1 MKTYFTLSPLKTS
14 FFGLILCIKN
24 QFIFTIILIFRVFFL
39 GHSQNGNSNGNGN
52 GDRIVSAM
60 KKKLLLFV
68 IAISIFGLANSQ
80 VIDLI
85 GTGTFGSAN
94 SNLNLTDI
102 NNIDHV
108 KVGAI
113 YKGRGTPVASD
124 VQFYDIN
131 EGPFSDWRTNI
142 IEKAVFTNRTIG
154 YFEANFNS
162 FDNGGINVNIVP
174 TNMVHSFYA
183 HVYRNMPSATY
194 KSFISPE
201 VVFFHHNGSSDPY
214 VFNIPIETAVAPRNV
229 TIKIP
234 ITELGVD
241 SRNAVIDI
249 KAGPVVK
256 HIEEKTY
263 NFGNSFFL
271 GEYLLENVPG
281 NVNNI
286 TVSIYSPDPNNGEAN
301 GDTFFVS
308 CIVAD
313 VDIVQPIELEV
324 CIKDLGNDLFSAT
337 FGYHNPND
345 VTITLDEGNSII
357 NYNTGSGTSYEQN
370 GILTFEPG
378 IIENVF
384 SRQFMK
390 GEDVEWT
397 VQSLVNQS
405 RTVQASQGS
414 DVCTAEK
421 AGIIFPLYDQ
431 GDGKTENVL
440 GLDLNAL
447 AAGNAGTMPSP
458 LIYQIKAN
466 KVLVEVIPM
475 AGQLQVVLSL
485 LQNNY
490 DLLYNTDP
498 SITDFIISP
507 TQIAADS
514 LSTIDVYFPI
524 SSLLDLNNFSQEINF
539 VRVLSPNVNNAGIVT
554 SQGDGAQRSDLVR
567 DAFRIERDGEVAP
580 VDGAGIKIGVLSDSY
595 NTQPFTGKSKA
606 EVDVENGDL
615 PGLLNPNGYLSEV
628 EVLKEFPF
636 GEGFD
641 EGRAMLQIVHDV
653 APGADLA
660 FHTGVVSPRD
670 FELGVKALQDAG
682 CTVIVDDIT
691 FPAEPFF
698 GLGKIAKAIQDFTSI
713 PGNSYI
719 TSAGNFSDNG
729 YQSIFNASI
738 DVPQTNFLPE
748 DSSQKAHVFG
758 SNPDGSQDIIQKI
771 SVVPGV
777 YMLVLQWDED
787 LASQENSSGAADD
800 LDFYLVDDEGRLIVG
815 NNRINDQGDPTEIMF
830 FQATGSGEANIMIT
844 NASTNPSPNLPFRF
858 IAFRS
863 AGLEF
868 LEYAGSPTVSGHAI
882 TPEAITV
889 GAVDYRVAQSPESQ
903 VFSSK
908 AGNLSNL
915 SSTEVDLSAPDGV
928 NTNVNSI
935 GQDIDD
941 DGFTNF
947 FGTSAAAPHV
957 AGAMALLQSAKA
969 SWYPSGLSIADL
981 DLFKQTATSFGSTE
995 IAGAGL
1001 IDVNNAFK
1009 QIATQTAYLIQLIP
1023 EEGKIPSADSLKV
1036 TIVGKFFP
1044 ESETVN
1050 VGGEDVPALKVLF
1063 NGVEIEAVLVSD
1075 TEITAN
1081 VEPFVGNPPLIVNT
1095 TGISPG
1101 GTDGGDSDPI
1111 FFFDGKIA
1119 LNVKADDVDVL
1130 FGDDIEYSFTVEGL
1144 DEGVTFESLGLP
1156 PIVFTSPAV
1165 FPFPD
1170 VNNYNITPGF
1180 ETPLTNEQLELFQI
1194 NFLNGILAIT
1204 KRDLLIRPEDATY
1217 TYGQAVATNLK
1228 YEYNSNGISDNA
1240 GFLMAIEVAHQTDF
1254 YPNNTLALIN
1264 RFKAVVNN
1272 YDILDL
1278 LNNGSWISSER
1289 TILNRFK
1296 AVVNGMNVVELEV
1309 ENFTDYI
1316 DETSSG
1322 TTNRFKAV
1330 VNRFKAVVNAEDL
1343 FGGLVDLSIENRF
1356 KAVVNGTG
1364 LGGDND
1370 PNEYSLVFAI
1380 IDEEDGS
1387 TDTEER
1393 TIDKVYSL
1401 NLLTG
1406 LDVTSNS
1413 ENHYIFPGAFLAPI
1427 AANFNNFYD
1436 AGRININPAT
1446 LNASINDISIDKGEA
1461 VDFSNI
1467 VAEITGFVFD
1477 ETAETVFPDGIPFVF
1492 LNSSDKEYEIGDVG
1506 VFYIKITDPLN
1517 YLIDYEGDA
1526 KLTVTQPFEYC
1537 SDDDDDDHHGDDD
1550 HDDDDDDDHNG
1561 NRKIYICHNGKNIC
1575 VSINAMQ
1582 AHLNHGDSLGRCD
1595 NNDDD
1600 DHDDETNYEEDGKF
1614 KLLPNP
1620 VHTTLT
1626 IENKKSKKGD
1636 LYIYDMYGNLYKH
1649 KKLKKIT
1656 NEVKI
1661 NMRSYP
1667 DGIYIVRIVLKNNV
1681 RTYNIV
1687 KN

>member
-1 MKTYFTLSPLKTS
+1 
-14 FFGLILCIKN
+14 
-24 QFIFTIILIFRVFFL
+24 
-39 GHSQNGNSNGNGN
+39 
-52 GDRIVSAM
+52 M
-60 KKKLLLFV
+60 KKKLLLLA
-68 IAISIFGLANSQ
+68 IAISIGSYSNAQ
-80 VIDLI
+80 IIDLI
-85 GTGTFGSAN
+85 GTGTFGN
-94 SNLNLTDI
+94 SNPNLNLTDI

-108 KVGAI
+108 DITAV
-113 YKGRGTPVASD
+113 YKGPGGIPEPSAVLFSD
-124 VQFYDIN
+124 FN
-131 EGPFSDWRTNI
+131 EGPFSVWNGESSI
-142 IEKAVFTNRTIG
+142 INKGGLSKNVG
-154 YFEANFNS
+154 YFSATFNTA
-162 FDNGGINVNIVP
+162 DAGGID
-174 TNMVHSFYA
+174 MVSTDPEKVQSFYA
-183 HVYRNMPSATY
+183 HVYRNVPSATY

-201 VVFFHHNGSSDPY
+201 FVSFYHNGSNDPY
-214 VFNIPIETAVAPRNV
+214 VFNIPIETAVSSRNV

-234 ITELGVD
+234 ITDLDAG

-249 KAGPVVK
+249 TAGPIVR
-256 HIEEKTY
+256 HIEETTY
-263 NFGNSFFL
+263 NSGNSLFL
-271 GEYLLENVPG
+271 GEYLIENVPG

-286 TVSIYSPDPNNGEAN
+286 SVSVYSPDPYIDEEN
-301 GDTFFVS
+301 GDSFFVS
-308 CIVAD
+308 CVVAD
-313 VDIVQPIELEV
+313 VDIVDEPIELDV

-337 FGYHNPND
+337 FGYYNPND
-345 VTITLDEGNSII
+345 FAITLDEGSSII
-357 NYNTGSGTSYEQN
+357 NYNTGSGTSYEQS

-378 IIENVF
+378 TVENAF
-384 SRQFMK
+384 SRQFMR
-390 GEDVEWT
+390 GEDVRWT
-397 VQSLVNQS
+397 VHSSVSQS
-405 RTVQASQGS
+405 RTVQASQSS
-414 DVCTAEK
+414 DLCTVEK

-431 GDGKTENVL
+431 GDGKTEVVL

-447 AAGNAGTMPSP
+447 AAGNAGTIPSP
-458 LIYQIKAN
+458 LIYQIKDN
-466 KVLVEVIPM
+466 KVLVEVIPK
-475 AGQLQVVLSL
+475 AGQLQAVLSL

-490 DLLYNTDP
+490 DLQYNTDT
-498 SITDFIISP
+498 SLTDLIISP
-507 TQIAADS
+507 AQIITDN

-539 VRVLSPNVNNAGIVT
+539 VRVLSPTVNNAGIVT

-567 DAFRIERDGEVAP
+567 ESFRIIRDGEVAA
-580 VDGAGIKIGVLSDSY
+580 VDGTGIKIGVLSDSY

-606 EVDVENGDL
+606 DVDIENGDL
-615 PGLLNPNGYLSEV
+615 PGPLNPNGYLSEV

-641 EGRAMLQIVHDV
+641 EGRAMLQILHDV

-670 FELGVKALQDAG
+670 FELGLKALQKVG

-698 GLGKIAKAIQDFTSI
+698 GQGRIAQAIQDFTSI
-713 PGNSYI
+713 PGNSYV

-729 YQSIFNASI
+729 YQSMFNASTE
-738 DVPQTNFLPE
+738 VPQTNFLPE
-748 DSSQKAHVFG
+748 GSSQKAHVFG
-758 SNPDGSQDIIQKI
+758 TNPDGSQDIIQKI

-787 LASQENSSGAADD
+787 IASQDNSSGAVDD
-800 LDFYLVDDEGRLIVG
+800 LDFYLVDEEGRLIVG
-815 NNRINDQGDPTEIMF
+815 NNTKNDGGRDPIEIMF
-830 FQATGSGEANIMIT
+830 FQATGIGEANIMIT

-868 LEYAGSPTVSGHAI
+868 LEYAGAPTVSGHAM
-882 TPEAITV
+882 TPEAIAV
-889 GAVDYRVAQSPESQ
+889 GAVDYRVALTPESQ

-908 AGNLSNL
+908 AGNLSNQ
-915 SSTEVDLSAPDGV
+915 SATEVDLSAPDGV
-928 NTNVNSI
+928 NTNVSSI
-935 GQDIDD
+935 GQDIES

-957 AGAMALLQSAKA
+957 AGAMALLQSAKT
-969 SWYPSGLSIADL
+969 SWYPDGLPLSDL
-981 DLFKQTATSFGSTE
+981 DLFKQTAVLFGQVE
-995 IAGAGL
+995 LAGAGL
-1001 IDVNNAFK
+1001 IDAGSAFK
-1009 QIATQTAYLIQLIP
+1009 KIATQTAKLIQLIP
-1023 EEGKIPSADSLKV
+1023 EEGKIPSADSFEV

-1044 ESETVN
+1044 ESETVS
-1050 VGGEDVPALKVLF
+1050 VGGEDVPSFKVLF
-1063 NGVEIEAVLVSD
+1063 DGVEIEAVLVSE
-1075 TEITAN
+1075 TEIRAN
-1081 VEPFVGNPPLIVNT
+1081 IEPFVGNPPLIVNT

-1101 GTDGGDSDPI
+1101 GTDGGDSEPI

-1130 FGDDIEYSFTVEGL
+1130 FGDDVAYSFTVEGL

-1180 ETPLTNEQLELFQI
+1180 ETPLTEEQLELYQI
-1194 NFLNGILAIT
+1194 NFVNGILAVS
-1204 KRDLLIRPEDATY
+1204 KRDLLITPEDATY
-1217 TYGQAVATNLK
+1217 TYGEAITTNLK
-1228 YEYNSNGISDNA
+1228 YEYNANGISDNPA
-1240 GFLMAIEVAHQTDF
+1240 FLMAIEDAHQTDF
-1254 YPNNTLALIN
+1254 YPDNTLALVN
-1264 RFKAVVNN
+1264 RFKAVVND

-1296 AVVNGMNVVELEV
+1296 AVVNGMNVVELDI
-1309 ENFTDYI
+1309 ENFTDYL

-1370 PNEYSLVFAI
+1370 PNEYSSVFAI

-1406 LDVTSNS
+1406 LGVTGPA
-1413 ENHYIFPGAFLAPI
+1413 EEDLHYIYPGAFLAPI

-1436 AGRININPAT
+1436 AGRITINPVT
-1446 LNASINDISIDKGEA
+1446 LSARINDISIDKGEA
-1461 VDFSNI
+1461 VDLSII
-1467 VAEITGFVFD
+1467 VAEISGFVFD

-1492 LNSSDKEYEIGDVG
+1492 LDSNGKEYEIGDVG
-1506 VFYIKITDPLN
+1506 EFDIKILDPLN
-1517 YLIDYEGDA
+1517 YLIEYERDA
-1526 KLTVTQPFEYC
+1526 KLTVNQPYEYC
-1537 SDDDDDDHHGDDD
+1537 DNDDD
-1550 HDDDDDDDHNG
+1550 HDDDDHDDRND
-1561 NRKIYICHNGKNIC
+1561 NRKVYICHNGRTKC
-1575 VSINAMQ
+1575 VSINAIQ
-1582 AHLNHGDSLGRCD
+1582 AHLNHGDTLGRC
-1595 NNDDD
+1595 NDDD
-1600 DHDDETNYEEDGKF
+1600 DNESNYQEDGKF
-1614 KLLPNP
+1614 KLYPNP

-1626 IENKKSKKGD
+1626 IKNKKSKKGD
-1636 LYIYDMYGNLYKH
+1636 IFIYDIYGNLYKH
-1649 KKLKKIT
+1649 KKLKKKAK
-1656 NEVKI
+1656 EVKI
-1661 NMRSYP
+1661 NMKSYP
-1667 DGIYIVRIVLKNNV
+1667 DGIYIVRIVLKNKV
-1681 RTYNIV
+1681 KTYNIV